1 MKRVKNYTE
10 FINESIFKR
19 DEYLRDELRK
29 LSHSDENM
37 LRIQEL
43 VISLKELNKLKVVQ
57 KLTNFGY
64 SEYLINNKKF
74 WREFDE
80 FQKGGKPDE
89 LIKFINEDE
98 IQTQVVL
105 SKQGKL
111 HEYMMEHGEE
121 FTFGILR
128 AIFKDAKDAKM
139 KTDFKKGFLQAIP
152 RGLPV
157 LLAPFFPV
165 VAIVGLILGTSRTF
179 NKLIKPLFNNLDSD
193 SKYVDF
199 LKTMV
204 FYYMK
209 FPEGEVNLKD
219 RFSRAFVVTDRL
231 IDAIKQETIDAFT
244 KNLVE
249 KMEAEPDDKPVP
261 DHYIEN
267 ELKKYLNDNY
277 DVDPQIPLKEE

>member
-1 MKRVKNYTE
+1 MRVIKKYE
-10 FINESIFKR
+10 QFINEGFFKK
-19 DEYLRDELRK
+19 DEYLRDELVK

-37 LRIQEL
+37 IRLSEF
-43 VISLKELNKLKVVQ
+43 VGSLKELSNLRVIDKLQ
-57 KLTNFGY
+57 NSGY
-64 SEYLINNKKF
+64 SKFIINNKSLYKELEKF
-74 WREFDE
+74 
-80 FQKGGKPDE
+80 KAGGKPDE
-89 LIKFINEDE
+89 IIKLLNDDE
-98 IQTQVVL
+98 IQTQIVL
-105 SKQGKL
+105 SKQGNL
-111 HEYMMEHGEE
+111 HRYMQEHGEE
-121 FTFGILR
+121 FTFGVLR

-139 KTDFKKGFLQAIP
+139 RTDMERGFLQAIP
-152 RGLPV
+152 RGLPI
-157 LLAPFFPV
+157 LLAPFYPV
-165 VAIVGLILGTSRTF
+165 LAIVGLILGTSRTF
-179 NKLIKPLFNNLDSD
+179 NKLIKPLFNNLDSH

-244 KNLVE
+244 KSLVE

-277 DVDPQIPLKEE
+277 DVDPQIPLKED

>member
-1 MKRVKNYTE
+1 MRLIKKYNQ
-10 FINESIFKR
+10 FINEGFFKK
-19 DEYLRDELRK
+19 DEYLKDELRK

-37 LRIQEL
+37 LRISEF
-43 VISLKELNKLKVVQ
+43 VESFKDLNKLKVIDRLE
-57 KLTNFGY
+57 KNGY
-64 SEYLINNKKF
+64 SKFLINNKKF
-74 WREFDE
+74 YKELE
-80 FQKGGKPDE
+80 NFQGGGNPDE
-89 LIKFINEDE
+89 LIKLLNEDE

-105 SKQGKL
+105 SKQGNL
-111 HEYMMEHGEE
+111 HRYMQEHGEE

-139 KTDFKKGFLQAIP
+139 RTDIEKGFIQAIP

-157 LLAPFFPV
+157 LLAPFYPV
-165 VAIVGLILGTSRTF
+165 LAIVGLILGTSRTF
-179 NKLIKPLFNNLDSD
+179 NKLIKPLFNHLNSD

-231 IDAIKQETIDAFT
+231 IDAIKQETIENFT
-244 KNLVE
+244 KSLVG
-249 KMEAEPDDKPVP
+249 KMDAEPDDKPVP

>member
-1 MKRVKNYTE
+1 MRVIKKYDQ
-10 FINESIFKR
+10 FINESFFKK
-19 DEYLRDELRK
+19 DQYLKDELEK

-37 LRIQEL
+37 VRLSEF
-43 VISLKELNKLKVVQ
+43 VDSLKELNKLRVID
-57 KLTNFGY
+57 KLYKTGY
-64 SEYLINNKKF
+64 SKFLINNKKF
-74 WREFDE
+74 YTELE
-80 FQKGGKPDE
+80 KFQGGGKPDE
-89 LIKFINEDE
+89 LIKLLNEDE

-105 SKQGKL
+105 SKQGNL
-111 HEYMMEHGEE
+111 HRYMQEHGEE
-121 FTFGILR
+121 FTFGVLR

-139 KTDFKKGFLQAIP
+139 RTDIKKGLIQAIP

-157 LLAPFFPV
+157 LLAPFYPMLAV
-165 VAIVGLILGTSRTF
+165 VGLILGTSRTF

-209 FPEGEVNLKD
+209 FPEGEVSLKD

-277 DVDPQIPLKEE
+277 DVDPQIPLKED

>member
-1 MKRVKNYTE
+1 MRVIKKYDQ
-10 FINESIFKR
+10 FINEGFFKK
-19 DEYLRDELRK
+19 DEYLRDELVK

-37 LRIQEL
+37 IRLSEF
-43 VISLKELNKLKVVQ
+43 VGSLKELSNLRVIDKLQ
-57 KLTNFGY
+57 KSGY
-64 SEYLINNKKF
+64 SKFLINNKSLYKELEKF
-74 WREFDE
+74 
-80 FQKGGKPDE
+80 KAGGKPDE
-89 LIKFINEDE
+89 VIKLLNDDE
-98 IQTQVVL
+98 IQTQIVL
-105 SKQGKL
+105 SKQGNL
-111 HEYMMEHGEE
+111 HRYMQEHGEE
-121 FTFGILR
+121 FTFGVLR
-128 AIFKDAKDAKM
+128 AIFRDAKDAKM
-139 KTDFKKGFLQAIP
+139 RTDMKKGFLQAIP
-152 RGLPV
+152 RGLPI
-157 LLAPFFPV
+157 LLAPFYPV
-165 VAIVGLILGTSRTF
+165 LAIVGLILGTSRTF
-179 NKLIKPLFNNLDSD
+179 NKLIKPLFNNLDSH

-249 KMEAEPDDKPVP
+249 KMDAEPDDKPVP

-277 DVDPQIPLKEE
+277 DVDPQIPLKED

>member
-1 MKRVKNYTE
+1 MRIIKKYDQ
-10 FINESIFKR
+10 FINEGFFKK
-19 DEYLRDELRK
+19 DEYLRDELLK

-37 LRIQEL
+37 VRLSEF
-43 VISLKELNKLKVVQ
+43 VDSLKELNKLRVIDRLQ
-57 KLTNFGY
+57 KNGY
-64 SEYLINNKKF
+64 SKFLINNKKF
-74 WREFDE
+74 FIELEKFQAGGQSDE
-80 FQKGGKPDE
+80 V
-89 LIKFINEDE
+89 IKLLNEDE

-105 SKQGKL
+105 SKQGNL
-111 HEYMMEHGEE
+111 HRYMQEHGEE
-121 FTFGILR
+121 FTFGVLR

-139 KTDFKKGFLQAIP
+139 RTDVKKGLIQAIP

-157 LLAPFFPV
+157 LLAPFYPV
-165 VAIVGLILGTSRTF
+165 LAVVGLILGTSRTF
-179 NKLIKPLFNNLDSD
+179 NKLIKPLFNHLDSE

-209 FPEGEVNLKD
+209 LPEGEVSLKD

-231 IDAIKQETIDAFT
+231 IDAIKAETIEAFT
-244 KNLVE
+244 KSLIA
-249 KMEAEPDDKPVP
+249 KMDAEPDDKPVP

-277 DVDPQIPLKEE
+277 DVDPQIPLKED

>member
-277 DVDPQIPLKEE
+277 DVDPEIPLKED

>member
-1 MKRVKNYTE
+1 MRLIKKYNQ
-10 FINESIFKR
+10 FINEGFFKK
-19 DEYLRDELRK
+19 DEYLKDELRK

-37 LRIQEL
+37 LRISEF
-43 VISLKELNKLKVVQ
+43 VESFKDLNKLKVIDKLQ
-57 KLTNFGY
+57 KSGY
-64 SEYLINNKKF
+64 SKFLINNKKF
-74 WREFDE
+74 YKELE
-80 FQKGGKPDE
+80 NFQGGGNPDE
-89 LIKFINEDE
+89 LIKLLNEDE

-105 SKQGKL
+105 SKQGNL
-111 HEYMMEHGEE
+111 HRYMQEHGEE

-139 KTDFKKGFLQAIP
+139 RTDIEKGFIQAIP

-157 LLAPFFPV
+157 LLAPFYPV
-165 VAIVGLILGTSRTF
+165 LAIVGLILGTSRTF
-179 NKLIKPLFNNLDSD
+179 NKLIKPLFNHLNSD

-231 IDAIKQETIDAFT
+231 IDAIKQETIENFT

-249 KMEAEPDDKPVP
+249 KMDAEPDDKPVP

>member
-1 MKRVKNYTE
+1 MRVIKKYDQ
-10 FINESIFKR
+10 FINEGFFKK
-19 DEYLRDELRK
+19 DQYLKDELLK

-37 LRIQEL
+37 IRLSEF
-43 VISLKELNKLKVVQ
+43 VDSLKELNRLRVIDRLQ
-57 KLTNFGY
+57 KSGY
-64 SEYLINNKKF
+64 SKFLINNKKF
-74 WREFDE
+74 YTELE
-80 FQKGGKPDE
+80 KFQTGGKSDE
-89 LIKFINEDE
+89 LIKLLNEDE

-105 SKQGKL
+105 SKQGNL
-111 HEYMMEHGEE
+111 HRYMQEHSEE

-139 KTDFKKGFLQAIP
+139 RTDVKKGLIQAVP

-157 LLAPFFPV
+157 LLAPFYPV
-165 VAIVGLILGTSRTF
+165 LAVVGLVLGTSRTF
-179 NKLIKPLFNNLDSD
+179 NKLIKPLFNHLDSD

-244 KNLVE
+244 KSLVD
-249 KMEAEPDDKPVP
+249 KMGAEPDDKPVP

-267 ELKKYLNDNY
+267 ELKRYLNDNY
-277 DVDPQIPLKEE
+277 DVDPQIPLKED

>member
-1 MKRVKNYTE
+1 MRVIKKYDQ
-10 FINESIFKR
+10 FINEGFFKK
-19 DEYLRDELRK
+19 DEYLKNELLK

-37 LRIQEL
+37 VRISEF
-43 VISLKELNKLKVVQ
+43 VESLKDLNKLRVIDRLQ
-57 KLTNFGY
+57 KNGY
-64 SEYLINNKKF
+64 SKFLINNKKF
-74 WREFDE
+74 YIELE
-80 FQKGGKPDE
+80 KFQSGGKPDE
-89 LIKFINEDE
+89 IIKLLNEDE

-105 SKQGKL
+105 SKQGNL
-111 HEYMMEHGEE
+111 HRYMQEHGEE
-121 FTFGILR
+121 FTFGVLR

-139 KTDFKKGFLQAIP
+139 RTDIKKGLIQAIP

-157 LLAPFFPV
+157 LLAPFYPMLAV
-165 VAIVGLILGTSRTF
+165 VGLILGTSRTF

-209 FPEGEVNLKD
+209 FPEGEVSLKD

-277 DVDPQIPLKEE
+277 DVDPQIPLKED

>member
-1 MKRVKNYTE
+1 MRLIKKYNQ
-10 FINESIFKR
+10 FINEGFFKK
-19 DEYLRDELRK
+19 DEYLKDELRK

-37 LRIQEL
+37 LRISEFVESFKDL
-43 VISLKELNKLKVVQ
+43 NRVKVIDRLEKN
-57 KLTNFGY
+57 GY
-64 SEYLINNKKF
+64 SKFLINNKKF
-74 WREFDE
+74 YKELE
-80 FQKGGKPDE
+80 NFQGGGNPDE
-89 LIKFINEDE
+89 LIKLLNEDE

-105 SKQGKL
+105 SKQGNL
-111 HEYMMEHGEE
+111 HRYMQEHGEE

-139 KTDFKKGFLQAIP
+139 RTDIEKGFIQAIP

-157 LLAPFFPV
+157 LLAPFYPV
-165 VAIVGLILGTSRTF
+165 LAIVGLILGTSRTF
-179 NKLIKPLFNNLDSD
+179 NKLIKPLFNHLNSD

-231 IDAIKQETIDAFT
+231 IDAIKPETIENFT
-244 KNLVE
+244 KSLVG
-249 KMEAEPDDKPVP
+249 KMDAEPDDKPVP

-277 DVDPQIPLKEE
+277 DVDPQIPLKED

>member
-1 MKRVKNYTE
+1 MRVIKKYDQ
-10 FINESIFKR
+10 FINEGFFRK
-19 DEYLRDELRK
+19 DEYLRDELIR

-37 LRIQEL
+37 IRLSEF
-43 VISLKELNKLKVVQ
+43 VDSLKDLNKLRVIDRLK
-57 KLTNFGY
+57 KNGY
-64 SEYLINNKKF
+64 SKFLINNKNFFIELEKF
-74 WREFDE
+74 QSGGQSDE
-80 FQKGGKPDE
+80 V
-89 LIKFINEDE
+89 IKLLNDDE
-98 IQTQVVL
+98 IQTQIVL
-105 SKQGKL
+105 SKQGNL
-111 HEYMMEHGEE
+111 HRYMQEHGEE
-121 FTFGILR
+121 FTFGVLR

-139 KTDFKKGFLQAIP
+139 RTDIKKGFIQAIP

-157 LLAPFFPV
+157 LLAPFYPV
-165 VAIVGLILGTSRTF
+165 LAIVGLILGTSRTF
-179 NKLIKPLFNNLDSD
+179 NKLIKPLFNHLDSD

-209 FPEGEVNLKD
+209 LPEGEVSLKD

-244 KNLVE
+244 KNLVDR
-249 KMEAEPDDKPVP
+249 METEPDDKPVP

-277 DVDPQIPLKEE
+277 DVNPEIPLKED

>member
-1 MKRVKNYTE
+1 MRVIKKYDQ
-10 FINESIFKR
+10 FINEGFFKK
-19 DEYLRDELRK
+19 DQYLKDELLK

-37 LRIQEL
+37 IRLSEF
-43 VISLKELNKLKVVQ
+43 VDSLKELNRLRVIDRLQ
-57 KLTNFGY
+57 KSGY
-64 SEYLINNKKF
+64 SKFLINNKKF
-74 WREFDE
+74 YTELE
-80 FQKGGKPDE
+80 KFQAGGKSDE
-89 LIKFINEDE
+89 LIKLLNEDE

-105 SKQGKL
+105 SKQGNL
-111 HEYMMEHGEE
+111 HRYMQEHGEE
-121 FTFGILR
+121 FTFGVLR

-139 KTDFKKGFLQAIP
+139 RTDVKKGLIQAVP

-157 LLAPFFPV
+157 LLAPFYPV
-165 VAIVGLILGTSRTF
+165 LAVVGLVLGTSRTF
-179 NKLIKPLFNNLDSD
+179 NKLIKPLFNHLDSD

-244 KNLVE
+244 KSLVD
-249 KMEAEPDDKPVP
+249 KMGAEPDDKPVP

-277 DVDPQIPLKEE
+277 DVDPQIPLKED

>member
-1 MKRVKNYTE
+1 MRVIKKYDQ
-10 FINESIFKR
+10 FINESFFKK
-19 DEYLRDELRK
+19 DEYLKDELRK

-37 LRIQEL
+37 LRLSEF
-43 VISLKELNKLKVVQ
+43 VESLKDLNKLRVIDKLQ
-57 KLTNFGY
+57 KNGY
-64 SEYLINNKKF
+64 SKFLINNKKF
-74 WREFDE
+74 YKELEE
-80 FQKGGKPDE
+80 FQSGGDGSK
-89 LIKFINEDE
+89 LIDLLNEDE

-105 SKQGKL
+105 SKQGNL
-111 HEYMMEHGEE
+111 HRYMQEHGEE

-139 KTDFKKGFLQAIP
+139 RTDIKKGLIQAIP

-157 LLAPFFPV
+157 LLAPFYPV

-179 NKLIKPLFNNLDSD
+179 NKLIKPLFNHLDSE

-209 FPEGEVNLKD
+209 FPEGEVSLKD

-231 IDAIKQETIDAFT
+231 IDAVKPEVIESFT
-244 KNLVE
+244 KNLVAQ
-249 KMEAEPDDKPVP
+249 MESEPDDKPVP

-277 DVDPQIPLKEE
+277 DVDPRIPLKED

>member
-249 KMEAEPDDKPVP
+249 KMDAEPDDKPVP

-277 DVDPQIPLKEE
+277 DVDPKIPLKED

>member
-19 DEYLRDELRK
+19 DEYLRDELKK
-29 LSHSDENM
+29 LSNSDENM
-37 LRIQEL
+37 LRIEEL
-43 VISLKELNKLKVVQ
+43 VLSLKDLNKLKVVQ
-57 KLTNFGY
+57 KLTSLGY
-64 SEYLINNKKF
+64 SDYLIDNKKF

-80 FQKGGKPDE
+80 FQKGGKIDE
-89 LIKFINEDE
+89 LVNLINDDE
-98 IQTQVVL
+98 IQTEIVL
-105 SKQGKL
+105 SKQGQL
-111 HEYMMEHGEE
+111 HRYMMEHGRD

-139 KTDFKKGFLQAIP
+139 KTDIKKGIIQAIP

-157 LLAPFFPV
+157 LLAPFYPILAV
-165 VAIVGLILGTSRTF
+165 VGVILGTSRTF
-179 NKLIKPLFNNLDSD
+179 NKLIKPLFNNLNSD

-209 FPEGEVNLKD
+209 VPEGEVNLKD
-219 RFSRAFVVTDRL
+219 RFSRAFVVTDNL
-231 IDAIKQETIDAFT
+231 VDAIKPEVLDDFT
-244 KNLVE
+244 KKLIL
-249 KMEAEPDDKPVP
+249 KMEAESDDKEVP

-267 ELKKYLNDNY
+267 ELKKYLNDNFQ
-277 DVDPQIPLKEE
+277 VDPKIPLKEE

>member
-1 MKRVKNYTE
+1 MRLIKKYNQ
-10 FINESIFKR
+10 FINEGFFKK
-19 DEYLRDELRK
+19 DEYLKDELRK

-37 LRIQEL
+37 LRISEF
-43 VISLKELNKLKVVQ
+43 VESFKDLNKLKVIDKLQ
-57 KLTNFGY
+57 KSGY
-64 SEYLINNKKF
+64 SKFLINNKKF
-74 WREFDE
+74 YKELE
-80 FQKGGKPDE
+80 NFQGGGNPDE
-89 LIKFINEDE
+89 LIKLLNEDE

-105 SKQGKL
+105 SKQGNL
-111 HEYMMEHGEE
+111 HRYMQEHGEE

-139 KTDFKKGFLQAIP
+139 RTDIEKGFIQAIP

-157 LLAPFFPV
+157 LLAPFYPV
-165 VAIVGLILGTSRTF
+165 LAIVGLILGTSRTF
-179 NKLIKPLFNNLDSD
+179 NKLIKPLFNHLNSD

-231 IDAIKQETIDAFT
+231 IDAIKQETIENFT

-249 KMEAEPDDKPVP
+249 KMDAEPDDKPVP

-277 DVDPQIPLKEE
+277 DVDPQIPLKED

>member
-1 MKRVKNYTE
+1 
-10 FINESIFKR
+10 
-19 DEYLRDELRK
+19 
-29 LSHSDENM
+29 M

-249 KMEAEPDDKPVP
+249 KMEGEPDDKPVP

-277 DVDPQIPLKEE
+277 DVDPKIPLKEE

>member
-1 MKRVKNYTE
+1 MRVIKKYDQ
-10 FINESIFKR
+10 FINEGFFKK
-19 DEYLRDELRK
+19 DQYLKDELLK

-37 LRIQEL
+37 IRLSEF
-43 VISLKELNKLKVVQ
+43 VDSLKELNRLRVIDRLQ
-57 KLTNFGY
+57 KSGY
-64 SEYLINNKKF
+64 SKFLINNKKF
-74 WREFDE
+74 YTELE
-80 FQKGGKPDE
+80 KFQTGGKSDE
-89 LIKFINEDE
+89 LIKLLNEDE

-105 SKQGKL
+105 SKQGNL
-111 HEYMMEHGEE
+111 HRYMQEHGEE
-121 FTFGILR
+121 FTFGVLR

-139 KTDFKKGFLQAIP
+139 RTDVKKGLIQAVP

-157 LLAPFFPV
+157 LLAPFYPV
-165 VAIVGLILGTSRTF
+165 LAVVGLVLGTSRTF
-179 NKLIKPLFNNLDSD
+179 NKLIKPLFNHLDSD

-244 KNLVE
+244 KSLVD
-249 KMEAEPDDKPVP
+249 KMGAEPDDKPVP

-267 ELKKYLNDNY
+267 ELKRYLNDNY
-277 DVDPQIPLKEE
+277 DVDPQIPLKED

>member
-1 MKRVKNYTE
+1 MRVIKKYDQ
-10 FINESIFKR
+10 FINESFFKK
-19 DEYLRDELRK
+19 DEYLKNELLK

-37 LRIQEL
+37 VRISEF
-43 VISLKELNKLKVVQ
+43 VNSFKDLNKLKVINLLQ
-57 KLTNFGY
+57 KSGY
-64 SEYLINNKKF
+64 SKFLINNKKF
-74 WREFDE
+74 YKELE
-80 FQKGGKPDE
+80 KFQSGSQPDE
-89 LIKFINEDE
+89 LIKLLNEDE

-105 SKQGKL
+105 SKQGNL
-111 HEYMMEHGEE
+111 HRYMQEHGEE
-121 FTFGILR
+121 FTFGVLR

-139 KTDFKKGFLQAIP
+139 RTDVKKGLIQAIP

-157 LLAPFFPV
+157 LLAPFYPML
-165 VAIVGLILGTSRTF
+165 AIVGLILGTSRTF
-179 NKLIKPLFNNLDSD
+179 NKLIKPLFNHLDSD

-209 FPEGEVNLKD
+209 LPEGEVSLKD

-244 KNLVE
+244 KNLILN
-249 KMEAEPDDKPVP
+249 MEAEPDDKPVP

-267 ELKKYLNDNY
+267 QLKKYINDNY
-277 DVDPQIPLKEE
+277 DVDPQIPLKED

>member
-1 MKRVKNYTE
+1 MKRVKNYKE
-10 FINESIFKR
+10 FINESIFKK
-19 DEYLRDELRK
+19 DEYLKDELRK

-249 KMEAEPDDKPVP
+249 KMDAEPDDKPVP

-277 DVDPQIPLKEE
+277 DVDPKIPLKEE

>member
-1 MKRVKNYTE
+1 MRIVKKYDQ
-10 FINESIFKR
+10 FINESFFKK
-19 DEYLRDELRK
+19 DEYLKDELRK
-29 LSHSDENM
+29 LSNSDENM
-37 LRIQEL
+37 LRLSEF
-43 VISLKELNKLKVVQ
+43 VESLKKLNKLKVID
-57 KLTNFGY
+57 KLQRNGY
-64 SEYLINNKKF
+64 SRFLIDNKKF
-74 WREFDE
+74 HKELE
-80 FQKGGKPDE
+80 KFQSGGDGKR
-89 LIKFINEDE
+89 LIDLLNEDE

-105 SKQGKL
+105 SKQGNL
-111 HEYMMEHGEE
+111 HRYMQEHSEE

-139 KTDFKKGFLQAIP
+139 RTDIKKGIIQAIP

-157 LLAPFFPV
+157 LLAPFYPV

-179 NKLIKPLFNNLDSD
+179 NKLIKPLFNHLDSE

-231 IDAIKQETIDAFT
+231 IDAVKPEIIENFT
-244 KNLVE
+244 KDLVT
-249 KMEAEPDDKPVP
+249 KMESEPDDKPVP

-277 DVDPQIPLKEE
+277 DVDPEIPLKED

>member
-43 VISLKELNKLKVVQ
+43 VISLKELTKLKAVQ
-57 KLTNFGY
+57 NLTNLGY

-98 IQTQVVL
+98 LQTQVVL

-157 LLAPFFPV
+157 LLAPFFPI

-244 KNLVE
+244 KKLVE
-249 KMEAEPDDKPVP
+249 KMDAEPDDKPVP

>member
-10 FINESIFKR
+10 FINESIFKK
-19 DEYLRDELRK
+19 DEYLKDELRK

-43 VISLKELNKLKVVQ
+43 VISLKELNKLKAVQ
-57 KLTNFGY
+57 KLTNLGY

-98 IQTQVVL
+98 LQTQVVL

-111 HEYMMEHGEE
+111 HQYMMEHGEE

-157 LLAPFFPV
+157 LLAPFFPI

-277 DVDPQIPLKEE
+277 DVDPKIPLKEE

>member
-1 MKRVKNYTE
+1 MRVIKKYDQ
-10 FINESIFKR
+10 FINEGFFKK
-19 DEYLRDELRK
+19 DEYLRDELVK

-37 LRIQEL
+37 IRLSEF
-43 VISLKELNKLKVVQ
+43 VDSLKELNRLRVIDRLQ
-57 KLTNFGY
+57 KSGY
-64 SEYLINNKKF
+64 SKFLINNKKF
-74 WREFDE
+74 YTELE
-80 FQKGGKPDE
+80 KFQAGGKSDE
-89 LIKFINEDE
+89 LIKLLNEDE

-105 SKQGKL
+105 SKQGNL
-111 HEYMMEHGEE
+111 HRYMQEHGEE
-121 FTFGILR
+121 FTFGVLR

-139 KTDFKKGFLQAIP
+139 RTDVKKGLIQAVP

-157 LLAPFFPV
+157 LLAPFYPV
-165 VAIVGLILGTSRTF
+165 LAVVGLVLGTSRTF
-179 NKLIKPLFNNLDSD
+179 NKLIKPLFNHLDSD

-244 KNLVE
+244 KSLVD
-249 KMEAEPDDKPVP
+249 KMGAEPDDKPVP

-277 DVDPQIPLKEE
+277 DVDPEIPLKED

>member
-1 MKRVKNYTE
+1 MRVIKKYDQ
-10 FINESIFKR
+10 FINEGFFKK
-19 DEYLRDELRK
+19 DEYLRDELVK

-37 LRIQEL
+37 IRLSEF
-43 VISLKELNKLKVVQ
+43 VDSLKELNKLRVIDRLQ
-57 KLTNFGY
+57 KNGY
-64 SEYLINNKKF
+64 SKFLVNNKKF
-74 WREFDE
+74 YIELE
-80 FQKGGKPDE
+80 KFQGGGQPDE
-89 LIKFINEDE
+89 IIKLLNDDE
-98 IQTQVVL
+98 IQTQIVL
-105 SKQGKL
+105 SKQGNL
-111 HEYMMEHGEE
+111 HRYMQEHGEE
-121 FTFGILR
+121 FTFGVLR

-139 KTDFKKGFLQAIP
+139 RTDVKKGLIQAIP

-157 LLAPFFPV
+157 LLAPFYPMLAV
-165 VAIVGLILGTSRTF
+165 VGLILGTSRTF
-179 NKLIKPLFNNLDSD
+179 NKLIKPLFNHLDSD

-209 FPEGEVNLKD
+209 LPEGEVSLKD

-244 KNLVE
+244 KDLII
-249 KMEAEPDDKPVP
+249 KMESEPDDKSVP

-277 DVDPQIPLKEE
+277 DVDPQIPLKED

>member
-1 MKRVKNYTE
+1 MRVIKKYDQ
-10 FINESIFKR
+10 FINESFFKK
-19 DEYLRDELRK
+19 DQYLKDELEK

-37 LRIQEL
+37 VRLSEF
-43 VISLKELNKLKVVQ
+43 VDSLKELNKLRVID
-57 KLTNFGY
+57 KLYKTGY
-64 SEYLINNKKF
+64 SKFLINNKKF
-74 WREFDE
+74 YTELE
-80 FQKGGKPDE
+80 KFQGGGKPDE
-89 LIKFINEDE
+89 LIKLLNEDE

-105 SKQGKL
+105 SKQGHL
-111 HEYMMEHGEE
+111 HTYMQEHGEE
-121 FTFGILR
+121 FTFGVLR

-139 KTDFKKGFLQAIP
+139 RTDVKKGLIQAIP

-157 LLAPFFPV
+157 LLAPFYPMLAV
-165 VAIVGLILGTSRTF
+165 VGLILGTSRTF

-209 FPEGEVNLKD
+209 FPEGEVSLKD

-244 KNLVE
+244 KNLVA
-249 KMEAEPDDKPVP
+249 KMESEPDDKPVP

-277 DVDPQIPLKEE
+277 DVDPQIPLKED

>member
-1 MKRVKNYTE
+1 MRVIKKYDQ
-10 FINESIFKR
+10 FINEGFFKK
-19 DEYLRDELRK
+19 DEYLRDELVK

-37 LRIQEL
+37 IRLSEF
-43 VISLKELNKLKVVQ
+43 VDSLKELNKLRVIDILQ
-57 KLTNFGY
+57 KSGY
-64 SEYLINNKKF
+64 SKYLINNNKF
-74 WREFDE
+74 YIELEKF
-80 FQKGGKPDE
+80 KSGGSPDE
-89 LIKFINEDE
+89 VIKLLNDDE
-98 IQTQVVL
+98 IQTQIVL
-105 SKQGKL
+105 SKQGNL
-111 HEYMMEHGEE
+111 HRYMQEHGEE
-121 FTFGILR
+121 FTFGVLR

-139 KTDFKKGFLQAIP
+139 RTDVKKGLIQSIP

-157 LLAPFFPV
+157 LLAPFYPV
-165 VAIVGLILGTSRTF
+165 LAVVGLVLGTSRTF
-179 NKLIKPLFNNLDSD
+179 NKLIKPLFNHLDSD

-244 KNLVE
+244 KSLVD
-249 KMEAEPDDKPVP
+249 KMGAEPDDKPVP

-277 DVDPQIPLKEE
+277 DVDPQIPLKED

>member
-1 MKRVKNYTE
+1 MRVIKKYDQ
-10 FINESIFKR
+10 FINEGFFKK
-19 DEYLRDELRK
+19 DEYLRDELVK

-37 LRIQEL
+37 IRLSEF
-43 VISLKELNKLKVVQ
+43 VDSLKELNRLRVIDRLEKS
-57 KLTNFGY
+57 GY
-64 SEYLINNKKF
+64 SKFLINNKKF
-74 WREFDE
+74 YTELE
-80 FQKGGKPDE
+80 KFQAGGKSDE
-89 LIKFINEDE
+89 LIKLLNEDE

-105 SKQGKL
+105 SKQGNL
-111 HEYMMEHGEE
+111 HRYMQEHGEE
-121 FTFGILR
+121 FTFGVLR

-139 KTDFKKGFLQAIP
+139 RTDVKKGLIQAVP

-157 LLAPFFPV
+157 LLAPFYPV
-165 VAIVGLILGTSRTF
+165 LAVVGLVLGTSRTF
-179 NKLIKPLFNNLDSD
+179 NKLIKPLFNHLDSD

-244 KNLVE
+244 KSLVD
-249 KMEAEPDDKPVP
+249 KMGAEPDDKPVP

-277 DVDPQIPLKEE
+277 DVDPEIPLKED